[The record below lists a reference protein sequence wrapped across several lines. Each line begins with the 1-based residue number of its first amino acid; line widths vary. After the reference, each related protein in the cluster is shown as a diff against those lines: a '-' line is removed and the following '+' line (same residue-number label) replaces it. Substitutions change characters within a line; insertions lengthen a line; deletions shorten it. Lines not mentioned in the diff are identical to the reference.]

1 MRAFGAEVD
10 VHDPRV
16 DPREA
21 HREFAQDLL
30 DTPERGAYDAVV
42 LAVPHREFLDA
53 GIEALRAY
61 GREGAVIYDV
71 KGALPRDAVDGRL

>member
-1 MRAFGAEVD
+1 VD

-16 DPREA
+16 DSREA
-21 HREFAQDLL
+21 HREYGYALVAA
-30 DTPERGAYDAVV
+30 PGSGEYDAVV

-53 GIEALRAY
+53 GIDAIRAY
-61 GREGAVIYDV
+61 GRDGAVVYDV